1 MLKVLLLSDFTSAY
15 SRLLLKGFLRYSME
29 VGNWRFYR
37 IPLSREDFNDEKA
50 IETVID
56 IAQRWGADAI
66 MGQLSEVNTERL
78 RSIGIPVI
86 LQNYTNR
93 VDGISNITGDYYG
106 TGEMAANYFLRKG
119 YTNFAFYGTSDT
131 IWSREREEGF
141 CTRLAEVGQH
151 AYIYNEESN
160 IRYGSTSDQQTLQAW
175 LQQLPHP
182 TALFACD
189 DVFALRITEVC
200 GISNIQV
207 PQDLAVLGVDNDEIL
222 CNMSDPPLSSIVLDV
237 KNGGYQAAKL
247 LHSIVKDKQLPQ
259 FNIVINPIRIERRK
273 STEGYSVSDKLVLG
287 ALKLIEMENN
297 GLISITEILNR
308 LCVSRRVL
316 EKHFRKEV
324 GISIYQYILDYRTSC
339 FAEKLLTSDL
349 PIMDIAFELGY
360 EDYINLT
367 KSFKR
372 IYQMT
377 PTQYRNYYKYGKT
390 TTIINPN
397 NQ

>member
-1 MLKVLLLSDFTSAY
+1 
-15 SRLLLKGFLRYSME
+15 ME

-151 AYIYNEESN
+151 AYVYNEESN

-287 ALKLIEMENN
+287 ALKLIETENN
-297 GLISITEILNR
+297 GLSA
-308 LCVSRRVL
+308 SQ
-316 EKHFRKEV
+316 K
-324 GISIYQYILDYRTSC
+324 
-339 FAEKLLTSDL
+339 
-349 PIMDIAFELGY
+349 
-360 EDYINLT
+360 
-367 KSFKR
+367 
-372 IYQMT
+372 
-377 PTQYRNYYKYGKT
+377 
-390 TTIINPN
+390 
-397 NQ
+397 

>member
-131 IWSREREEGF
+131 IGFLSPPRRSR
-141 CTRLAEVGQH
+141 A
-151 AYIYNEESN
+151 
-160 IRYGSTSDQQTLQAW
+160 
-175 LQQLPHP
+175 
-182 TALFACD
+182 AC
-189 DVFALRITEVC
+189 LY
-200 GISNIQV
+200 
-207 PQDLAVLGVDNDEIL
+207 L
-222 CNMSDPPLSSIVLDV
+222 
-237 KNGGYQAAKL
+237 
-247 LHSIVKDKQLPQ
+247 
-259 FNIVINPIRIERRK
+259 
-273 STEGYSVSDKLVLG
+273 
-287 ALKLIEMENN
+287 
-297 GLISITEILNR
+297 
-308 LCVSRRVL
+308 
-316 EKHFRKEV
+316 
-324 GISIYQYILDYRTSC
+324 
-339 FAEKLLTSDL
+339 
-349 PIMDIAFELGY
+349 
-360 EDYINLT
+360 
-367 KSFKR
+367 
-372 IYQMT
+372 
-377 PTQYRNYYKYGKT
+377 
-390 TTIINPN
+390 
-397 NQ
+397 

>member
-1 MLKVLLLSDFTSAY
+1 MRYLSF
-15 SRLLLKGFLRYSME
+15 
-29 VGNWRFYR
+29 
-37 IPLSREDFNDEKA
+37 I
-50 IETVID
+50 
-56 IAQRWGADAI
+56 
-66 MGQLSEVNTERL
+66 GQ
-78 RSIGIPVI
+78 
-86 LQNYTNR
+86 QY
-93 VDGISNITGDYYG
+93 
-106 TGEMAANYFLRKG
+106 
-119 YTNFAFYGTSDT
+119 
-131 IWSREREEGF
+131 
-141 CTRLAEVGQH
+141 
-151 AYIYNEESN
+151 
-160 IRYGSTSDQQTLQAW
+160 
-175 LQQLPHP
+175 
-182 TALFACD
+182 
-189 DVFALRITEVC
+189 
-200 GISNIQV
+200 
-207 PQDLAVLGVDNDEIL
+207 
-222 CNMSDPPLSSIVLDV
+222 
-237 KNGGYQAAKL
+237 
-247 LHSIVKDKQLPQ
+247 
-259 FNIVINPIRIERRK
+259 IVINPIRIERRK
-273 STEGYSVSDKLVLG
+273 STEGYSVSDKLILD
-287 ALKLIEMENN
+287 ALKLIEAENN

>member
-1 MLKVLLLSDFTSAY
+1 M
-15 SRLLLKGFLRYSME
+15 
-29 VGNWRFYR
+29 
-37 IPLSREDFNDEKA
+37 
-50 IETVID
+50 
-56 IAQRWGADAI
+56 
-66 MGQLSEVNTERL
+66 
-78 RSIGIPVI
+78 
-86 LQNYTNR
+86 
-93 VDGISNITGDYYG
+93 
-106 TGEMAANYFLRKG
+106 
-119 YTNFAFYGTSDT
+119 
-131 IWSREREEGF
+131 GF
-141 CTRLAEVGQH
+141 CTRLSEVGLH

-287 ALKLIEMENN
+287 ALKLIETENN

>member
-1 MLKVLLLSDFTSAY
+1 MFQPS
-15 SRLLLKGFLRYSME
+15 G
-29 VGNWRFYR
+29 
-37 IPLSREDFNDEKA
+37 
-50 IETVID
+50 
-56 IAQRWGADAI
+56 
-66 MGQLSEVNTERL
+66 
-78 RSIGIPVI
+78 
-86 LQNYTNR
+86 
-93 VDGISNITGDYYG
+93 
-106 TGEMAANYFLRKG
+106 
-119 YTNFAFYGTSDT
+119 
-131 IWSREREEGF
+131 
-141 CTRLAEVGQH
+141 
-151 AYIYNEESN
+151 
-160 IRYGSTSDQQTLQAW
+160 
-175 LQQLPHP
+175 
-182 TALFACD
+182 ALF
-189 DVFALRITEVC
+189 V
-200 GISNIQV
+200 
-207 PQDLAVLGVDNDEIL
+207 
-222 CNMSDPPLSSIVLDV
+222 
-237 KNGGYQAAKL
+237 
-247 LHSIVKDKQLPQ
+247 
-259 FNIVINPIRIERRK
+259 
-273 STEGYSVSDKLVLG
+273 G
-287 ALKLIEMENN
+287 ALKLIETENN

>member
-15 SRLLLKGFLRYSME
+15 SRLLLIGFLRYSME

-207 PQDLAVLGVDNDEIL
+207 PQDLAVLGVDNDDID
-222 CNMSDPPLSSIVLDV
+222 CNISDPPHSSIVLQV
-237 KNGGYQAAKL
+237 
-247 LHSIVKDKQLPQ
+247 
-259 FNIVINPIRIERRK
+259 
-273 STEGYSVSDKLVLG
+273 
-287 ALKLIEMENN
+287 
-297 GLISITEILNR
+297 
-308 LCVSRRVL
+308 
-316 EKHFRKEV
+316 
-324 GISIYQYILDYRTSC
+324 
-339 FAEKLLTSDL
+339 
-349 PIMDIAFELGY
+349 
-360 EDYINLT
+360 
-367 KSFKR
+367 
-372 IYQMT
+372 
-377 PTQYRNYYKYGKT
+377 
-390 TTIINPN
+390 
-397 NQ
+397 